1 MTSTAQKSNV
11 PIKENN
17 MKYDK
22 VYAVYTPFA
31 ENERVQLNAYNVV
44 KDDGEVLTIDTFL
57 FTSAL
62 TSTIYFEKSEV
73 ETVYKL
79 KNGEVIY
86 FLEEFKAKL
95 YASLM
100 SEQKLEAAGERLKKA
115 KESYK
120 TLERGVLFN
129 YGEEKE
135 DTEIL
140 KNFLP
145 EALTSGQRIKALR
158 TLYKLSQE
166 QLAKLIGTNSK
177 DARTLISHY
186 ERGTRRLNI
195 ASAEKFA
202 SALHTTPEYLVGWSD
217 DPTPHGEGSGV

>member
-1 MTSTAQKSNV
+1 
-11 PIKENN
+11 

-62 TSTIYFEKSEV
+62 TSTIYFGKNEV

-120 TLERGVLFN
+120 TLERGVLSN
-129 YGEEKE
+129 YGEEKKE

-140 KNFLP
+140 KSFLP
-145 EALTSGQRIKALR
+145 ETLTSGQRIKALR

-166 QLAKLIGTNSK
+166 QLARLIGADSK

-202 SALHTTPEYLVGWSD
+202 SALHTTPEYLVGWSN
-217 DPTPHGEGSGV
+217 DPTPYGERSGL